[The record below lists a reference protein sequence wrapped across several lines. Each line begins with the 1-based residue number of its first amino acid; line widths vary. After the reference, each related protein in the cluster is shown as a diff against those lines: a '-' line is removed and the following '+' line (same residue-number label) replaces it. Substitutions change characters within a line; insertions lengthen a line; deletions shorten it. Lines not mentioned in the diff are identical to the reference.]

1 MRRSTIFSALPKVL
15 LWSALSLC
23 ACTKDDAVKQEANR
37 GVEVGFCAGGV
48 STRTHITSNGLSS
61 SWDAGDKVS
70 LWAVNSEGRYYLA
83 NRQFYLHAA
92 GDGVAFFTA
101 VLDEPMTE
109 GQYTYYLTSPS
120 PVSTEGTRVS
130 FDLPS
135 VQDGKAG
142 KGADIMIGT
151 PTEGCQL
158 DVLPEIVDHSTL
170 RMELNHILH
179 HFRFYIPED
188 DTAFADERIEK
199 LVVSFPRPVVGTL
212 TADCTDPASELT
224 LSSASQTVTL
234 VLDEPISRSSASAKE
249 YAVASVIPFA
259 AQAGESVSI
268 KAYCHNSVVE
278 AEPVS
283 LAERAFLAG
292 HSTPVKIRP
301 ASVVPLYRLHFVL
314 AGSNLGELPLKIT
327 LSAPSGCVFE
337 NGSNVYEYE
346 QGDEIQIGQE
356 MEFVYEDEAQYR
368 TFSGKNIVVTYE
380 SRNAIVTQTITMP
393 SMTQGLSASVGLT
406 VPYLLFQDFNSVG
419 SYSSNDAYTG
429 GFNSAS
435 KGGVEFLP
443 GWNGARFGAQ
453 AGTSVRL
460 SSRRETSADYPSR
473 IDTEPLSCIKAG
485 HSVTVKIVY
494 NYGGDRKEGGIGGSP
509 KCNQYIYIG
518 KTTKQGT
525 IASGGSVYS
534 SNVVDWVTG
543 GKVDLSSIDGT
554 FETYFTMDRTGD
566 SYDSTPAEHT
576 DYVSDMDKTTRVTF
590 LSVPTHASGT
600 TNGNYWTYLDN
611 IRISIDN

>member
-1 MRRSTIFSALPKVL
+1 
-15 LWSALSLC
+15 
-23 ACTKDDAVKQEANR
+23 
-37 GVEVGFCAGGV
+37 
-48 STRTHITSNGLSS
+48 
-61 SWDAGDKVS
+61 
-70 LWAVNSEGRYYLA
+70 
-83 NRQFYLHAA
+83 
-92 GDGVAFFTA
+92 
-101 VLDEPMTE
+101 
-109 GQYTYYLTSPS
+109 
-120 PVSTEGTRVS
+120 
-130 FDLPS
+130 
-135 VQDGKAG
+135 
-142 KGADIMIGT
+142 
-151 PTEGCQL
+151 
-158 DVLPEIVDHSTL
+158 
-170 RMELNHILH
+170 
-179 HFRFYIPED
+179 
-188 DTAFADERIEK
+188 
-199 LVVSFPRPVVGTL
+199 
-212 TADCTDPASELT
+212 
-224 LSSASQTVTL
+224 
-234 VLDEPISRSSASAKE
+234 EPISRSSASAKE

-368 TFSGKNIVVTYE
+368 AFSGKNVVVTYE
-380 SRNAIVTQTITMP
+380 SKNAIVSQTVTMP

-406 VPYLLFQDFNSVG
+406 VPYLLFQDFSSVG

-460 SSRRETSADYPSR
+460 SSRRETAADYPSR

-494 NYGGDRKEGGIGGSP
+494 NYGGDRREGGIGSTP

-534 SNVVDWVTG
+534 SSVVDWVTG

-576 DYVSDMDKTTRVTF
+576 DYVSNVDKTTRVTF